1 MKIEKLYN
9 LIKQKNFKFTLSDET
24 NSKIEKLQI
33 ITFIGEIISE
43 LKKKKFKNIIIF
55 SNSSYEEIIMLIA
68 ISYFGCSV
76 RIEDVNLSN
85 YEIKKILKK
94 KKQFFIFLT
103 FL

>member
-43 LKKKKFKNIIIF
+43 LKKKNLRI
-55 SNSSYEEIIMLIA
+55 LL
-68 ISYFGCSV
+68 YFQ
-76 RIEDVNLSN
+76 ILLM
-85 YEIKKILKK
+85 KKL
-94 KKQFFIFLT
+94 LC
-103 FL
+103 